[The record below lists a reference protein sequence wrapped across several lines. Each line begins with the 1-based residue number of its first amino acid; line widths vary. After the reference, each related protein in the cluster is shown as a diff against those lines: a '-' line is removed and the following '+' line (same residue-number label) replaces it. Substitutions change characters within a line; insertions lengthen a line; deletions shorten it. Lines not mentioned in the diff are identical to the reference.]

1 VSGPIEWCH
10 ALVFVRQDPIASGFA
25 WYFHEGEEFFSI
37 WFRTSWPPAHANHC
51 LLESTLPIVAA
62 RLSTWWRSTEIS
74 SPGCRLLGKLDARV
88 PNPLDGGAAPQSL
101 LRKPIYPSTE
111 VVPD

>member
-1 VSGPIEWCH
+1 MSGPIEWCH

-37 WFRTSWPPAHANHC
+37 WFRTSWPPEHANHC

-62 RLSTWWRSTEIS
+62 MVVDLVEIHRNF
-74 SPGCRLLGKLDARV
+74 PAPDDGKLDGTGSQPSRWRR
-88 PNPLDGGAAPQSL
+88 ST
-101 LRKPIYPSTE
+101 PIPVAKSRSHQQRRAFW
-111 VVPD
+111 